1 MTSLADNHTA
11 EMTSAQRRQTM
22 INSQLRT
29 VGVIDPAVL
38 TAMGKIARED
48 YVPPALRGLAYAD
61 AALEIAPRRWLLEP
75 MVVALLLQN
84 AHVVPADK
92 VLLIGAAGG
101 YTAAVLRHM
110 GASVVAIEA
119 DPGLLALARA
129 AGAEVIEAPLAEGHA
144 AGAPY
149 DLILFEGAIE
159 TVPAVIAA
167 QLQPHGRV
175 AAVVRDGGIGRASVG
190 PLVTAPGGAVRIGGL
205 PFLEVAAKPLP
216 GFEWP
221 RAFAF

>member
-1 MTSLADNHTA
+1 
-11 EMTSAQRRQTM
+11 MTSAQRRQTM

-38 TAMGKIARED
+38 AAMAEIPRED
-48 YVPPALRGLAYAD
+48 FLPPALRGLAYAD
-61 AALEIAPRRWLLEP
+61 AALEIAVRRWLLEP
-75 MVVALLLQN
+75 MVLALLLQN
-84 AHVVPADK
+84 ARVVPGDK
-92 VLLIGAAGG
+92 ILVIGAAGG

-110 GASVVAIEA
+110 GASVVAVES
-119 DPGLLALARA
+119 DPGLLELARTS
-129 AGAEVIEAPLAEGHA
+129 GTDVMEAPLVAGHA
-144 AGAPY
+144 AAAPY

-159 TVPAVIAA
+159 TVPAAIAA

-190 PLVTAPGGAVRIGGL
+190 PLVTGPGGSSRIGGL